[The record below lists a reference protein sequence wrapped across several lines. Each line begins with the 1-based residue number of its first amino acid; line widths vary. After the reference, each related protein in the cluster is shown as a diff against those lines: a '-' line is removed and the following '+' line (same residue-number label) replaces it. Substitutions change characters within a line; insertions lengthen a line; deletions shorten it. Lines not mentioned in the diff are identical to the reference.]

1 MLNRIRDFSTS
12 PVILI
17 MFGMLILVFV
27 LFFGMP
33 SLGGLGQDASLFSQP
48 SAQVGD
54 SQISLREALLYAR
67 RRSNRNTDEI
77 KVLQQRYEELKDEAL
92 LDMSAKLMG
101 WESNADEDRRF
112 IASADNLDLVYFGE
126 ESRRREDI
134 YKAFVAQLPEG
145 VTVENM
151 SAEELVEDF
160 LAFSK
165 KGRGFVGKNFKSAM
179 SSWGISADQYI
190 EAKGREMRLRS
201 YLDLLQSQVK
211 VSRALL
217 DDQLAMTDTSWTF
230 TYALIGADQ
239 VNPSAQKF
247 EETVVQS
254 FIKEKEGELK
264 TYYNQHIED
273 YSKSKLKFTRVTA
286 RYNGQEQMKVVKEKI
301 DQARARIEKGE
312 DPSEVAKS
320 LSADGI
326 FVSALVQGDKTR
338 KNTSKALFDQA
349 IDMDPK
355 QLSEVKLTESPRNPF
370 INNGAAKKSGS
381 YAFIRLEN
389 KEPGEE
395 KSLEEVKVEIA
406 KILLAR
412 DARKAAAK
420 GVAESLLA
428 KVKGGADL
436 SAEITAYNAGL
447 NVAEGAK
454 NIELKESGAITL
466 ESLLN
471 NNIEGISRSPVA
483 AERLLAEINSI
494 DQNQR
499 LAPVLEMNGQWATLI
514 LKEKTSPSAIEQ
526 ESDRQKQKLA
536 SIQQAKLD
544 FFGGRWVGYTLFGP
558 TSFDVL
564 SQFPSEIFSAISAE
578 VSSAFAGGGES
589 FVDRIL
595 KSARYRDQ
603 VIESAEVKAY
613 FNKVN

>member
-1 MLNRIRDFSTS
+1 
-12 PVILI
+12 
-17 MFGMLILVFV
+17 
-27 LFFGMP
+27 
-33 SLGGLGQDASLFSQP
+33 
-48 SAQVGD
+48 
-54 SQISLREALLYAR
+54 
-67 RRSNRNTDEI
+67 
-77 KVLQQRYEELKDEAL
+77 
-92 LDMSAKLMG
+92 
-101 WESNADEDRRF
+101 
-112 IASADNLDLVYFGE
+112 
-126 ESRRREDI
+126 
-134 YKAFVAQLPEG
+134 
-145 VTVENM
+145 
-151 SAEELVEDF
+151 
-160 LAFSK
+160 
-165 KGRGFVGKNFKSAM
+165 
-179 SSWGISADQYI
+179 
-190 EAKGREMRLRS
+190 
-201 YLDLLQSQVK
+201 
-211 VSRALL
+211 
-217 DDQLAMTDTSWTF
+217 
-230 TYALIGADQ
+230 
-239 VNPSAQKF
+239 
-247 EETVVQS
+247 
-254 FIKEKEGELK
+254 
-264 TYYNQHIED
+264 
-273 YSKSKLKFTRVTA
+273 
-286 RYNGQEQMKVVKEKI
+286 
-301 DQARARIEKGE
+301 
-312 DPSEVAKS
+312 
-320 LSADGI
+320 
-326 FVSALVQGDKTR
+326 
-338 KNTSKALFDQA
+338 
-349 IDMDPK
+349 MDPK

-589 FVDRIL
+589 FVDRIQ

>member
-536 SIQQAKLD
+536 SIQR
-544 FFGGRWVGYTLFGP
+544 G
-558 TSFDVL
+558 
-564 SQFPSEIFSAISAE
+564 
-578 VSSAFAGGGES
+578 
-589 FVDRIL
+589 
-595 KSARYRDQ
+595 
-603 VIESAEVKAY
+603 
-613 FNKVN
+613 